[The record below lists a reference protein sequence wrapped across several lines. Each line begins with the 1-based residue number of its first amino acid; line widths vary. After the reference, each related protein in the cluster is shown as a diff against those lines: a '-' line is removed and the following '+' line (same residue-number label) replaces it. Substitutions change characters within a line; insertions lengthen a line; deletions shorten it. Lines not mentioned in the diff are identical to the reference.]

1 MCPRSK
7 RWLTALSIT
16 LALLSVGCPK
26 DDTYTVKERNYEG
39 LRKVELEPSQPNS
52 TSSQRSPDQ
61 ADSGGKQRPT
71 TGPEWVIVENVSNV
85 AKAVLEEGKQAEKD
99 GKQLVVY
106 VGAVW
111 CKPCKEFDAA
121 TKQANFGSDLDHIRL
136 MKFDWYRHQTP
147 LHRANYGSQYLP
159 LFVVPGPD
167 GKGSDKRFFG
177 SRFKGQVGVEDLK
190 KRLVDLASKR

>member
-7 RWLTALSIT
+7 RLLAALCIT
-16 LALLSVGCPK
+16 PTLLLFGCTK

-52 TSSQRSPDQ
+52 AFPQRSPAQ
-61 ADSGGKQRPT
+61 ADSGGTTRPS

-85 AKAVLEEGKQAEKD
+85 AKAVLKETQQAEKD

-106 VGAVW
+106 VGAIW
-111 CKPCKEFDAA
+111 CKPCKDFDAA
-121 TKQANFGSDLDHIRL
+121 TKQPNFGSELDHIRL
-136 MKFDWYRHQTP
+136 MKFDWDRHQTP

-159 LFVVPGPD
+159 LFVLPGPE

-190 KRLVDLASKR
+190 KRLVELAAKR

>member
-1 MCPRSK
+1 MFPRSK
-7 RWLTALSIT
+7 RWLAALCIT
-16 LALLSVGCPK
+16 PTLLLFGCPK

-52 TSSQRSPDQ
+52 TVPQRSPAQ
-61 ADSGGKQRPT
+61 ADSGGTTSPS

-85 AKAVLEEGKQAEKD
+85 AKAVLKETKQAEKD

-106 VGAVW
+106 VGAIW
-111 CKPCKEFDAA
+111 CKPCKDFDTA
-121 TKQANFGSDLDHIRL
+121 TKQANFGSELDHIRL
-136 MKFDWYRHQTP
+136 MKFDWDRHQTP

-190 KRLVDLASKR
+190 KRLVELAAKR

>member
-7 RWLTALSIT
+7 RWLTALCIAPT
-16 LALLSVGCPK
+16 LLLFGCPK

-52 TSSQRSPDQ
+52 AFPQRSPAQ
-61 ADSGGKQRPT
+61 ADSDGTTSPS

-85 AKAVLEEGKQAEKD
+85 AKAVLKETNQAEKD

-106 VGAVW
+106 VGAIW
-111 CKPCKEFDAA
+111 CKPCKDFDAA
-121 TKQANFGSDLDHIRL
+121 TKQPNFGSELDHIRL
-136 MKFDWYRHQTP
+136 MKFDWDRHQTP

-190 KRLVDLASKR
+190 KRLIELAAKR